1 MSALLSKT
9 IFWTVL
15 LLVLLGQYSSD
26 AHGATAKFNYLLH
39 CGGCHLTDGSGMD
52 PEVPTLRNKLG
63 PLTLSAEGRGY
74 LVRVPGASQV
84 PLTDE
89 ELRDVVNWVLAEY
102 NENTL
107 PESFRP
113 ITTEEV
119 QKHRKNPLS
128 DPLEYRK
135 RFWPNETDQAHY

>member
-1 MSALLSKT
+1 MPALLNKT
-9 IFWTVL
+9 FFLTVL
-15 LLVLLGQYSSD
+15 LFALLGQYSND
-26 AHGATAKFNYLLH
+26 TQGATAKFNYLLH

-63 PLTLSAEGRGY
+63 PLTLSPEGRGY

-84 PLTDE
+84 PLSDE
-89 ELRDVVNWVLAEY
+89 ELRDVVNWVLTEY
-102 NENTL
+102 NGNTL

-119 QKHRKNPLS
+119 QAHRKNPLS

-135 RFWPNETDQAHY
+135 RFWPNESDQPQY

>member
-1 MSALLSKT
+1 MPALLSKT
-9 IFWTVL
+9 NFWAVL
-15 LLVLLGQYSSD
+15 LFVLLSQYGSG
-26 AHGATAKFNYLLH
+26 AQGATAKFNYLLH
-39 CGGCHLTDGSGMD
+39 CGGCHLTDGGGMD

-84 PLTDE
+84 PLSDE
-89 ELRDVVNWVLAEY
+89 ELRDVVNWVLTEY

-113 ITTEEV
+113 ITIEEV
-119 QKHRKNPLS
+119 QTHRKNPLS
-128 DPLEYRK
+128 NPLKYRK
-135 RFWPNETDQAHY
+135 RFWPDETDQSNY

>member
-1 MSALLSKT
+1 MPALLNKT
-9 IFWTVL
+9 FFWTVL
-15 LLVLLGQYSSD
+15 LFALLGQYSND
-26 AHGATAKFNYLLH
+26 TQGATAKFNYLLH

-63 PLTLSAEGRGY
+63 PLTLSPEGRGY

-84 PLTDE
+84 PLSDE
-89 ELRDVVNWVLAEY
+89 ELRDVVNWVLTEY

-113 ITTEEV
+113 ITIEEV
-119 QKHRKNPLS
+119 QTHRKNPLS

-135 RFWPNETDQAHY
+135 RFWPNKTNQPHY